1 MKELFQICIFF
12 YLLKI
17 QTLFCQQFYQDVLN
31 IETKL
36 AEMSEDNAFFRSP
49 KNIDHVTGIQQIKQ
63 RYPNIDFKT
72 YFDKIDF
79 LSSSLKFI

>member
-1 MKELFQICIFF
+1 M
-12 YLLKI
+12 LKI